1 MTRARDLASAAPG
14 TSGQPF
20 AVAAGVLQG
29 GVISSTTSYTVTLP
43 ANRFTAQPI
52 TTFGAQEGQ
61 FSIQALSYYNSS
73 GGFIT
78 SYVVAIRL
86 APGDGATI
94 PRVAWTSVQMTSGG
108 ASG

>member
-1 MTRARDLASAAPG
+1 MTRARDLAGSTPG

-61 FSIQALSYYNSS
+61 FSIFAINFYSAVGAYY
-73 GGFIT
+73 T
-78 SYVVAIRL
+78 SFNISVRL

-94 PRVAWTSVQMTSGG
+94 PRIAWTTVQMTPGG